1 METVSDHL
9 ELPPGW
15 IMQKSKTYP
24 DRVYY
29 FNTLTGVSSWAFPG
43 AACSDS
49 DEKAVS
55 TGKNKSKPISSKK
68 LRTPEKH
75 ETKVLDLRTR
85 QNSNEKQQQKDIL
98 LAADSKSHTSTVVGR
113 LKMAKKS
120 SKLLLENCTREQ
132 NKTQMWSTGCP
143 KLTNTEKDRTCERV
157 AKEDISH
164 TLAGDEGSLEQ
175 NKLGHLA
182 VPVATDFRKT
192 VDSSLSRISSDRHL
206 RTEHLSAVSRAVT
219 QGADVLSGSAVSVP
233 TSELEPSYPVA
244 LAMEVEYDEDDND
257 VVIDGLFVYL
267 FYATFSDQIQ
277 EIQEHI
283 RMLNPAVNQVM
294 GMLTETVQ
302 KASTLQT
309 PSPLTP
315 HPDNRA
321 TFIIIDTN
329 VLIQSLG
336 FVKNLR
342 DLTVKEW
349 GQQHLVI
356 PWVVLQELDSLKEN
370 KYKMALGES
379 VQAKAREAVRYLHSC
394 LISAHPRVTGQTPA
408 DAYQVCQGSGFVMV
422 NNDDR
427 IINCC
432 LQYQQ
437 KYPQSAVQLLT
448 EDKNL
453 QNKAM
458 VIGLHCSNVKTL
470 HCKLKD
476 NKAFKVIDIG
486 ELISVPKS
494 AFILDNAE
502 QHAKNSEVLE
512 EKANAA
518 KTAMDRFEAVWST
531 INNGCSMAEEKVKG
545 QLTPEEKTAFR
556 ETILNFIPLLKQLYS
571 QFDQ

>member
-1 METVSDHL
+1 M
-9 ELPPGW
+9 
-15 IMQKSKTYP
+15 
-24 DRVYY
+24 
-29 FNTLTGVSSWAFPG
+29 
-43 AACSDS
+43 
-49 DEKAVS
+49 
-55 TGKNKSKPISSKK
+55 
-68 LRTPEKH
+68 
-75 ETKVLDLRTR
+75 
-85 QNSNEKQQQKDIL
+85 
-98 LAADSKSHTSTVVGR
+98 
-113 LKMAKKS
+113 
-120 SKLLLENCTREQ
+120 
-132 NKTQMWSTGCP
+132 
-143 KLTNTEKDRTCERV
+143 
-157 AKEDISH
+157 
-164 TLAGDEGSLEQ
+164 
-175 NKLGHLA
+175 
-182 VPVATDFRKT
+182 
-192 VDSSLSRISSDRHL
+192 

-233 TSELEPSYPVA
+233 TSELEPSSPVA

-257 VVIDGLFVYL
+257 VVMFD
-267 FYATFSDQIQ
+267 IQ

-394 LISAHPRVTGQTPA
+394 LISAHPRVIGQTPA

-470 HCKLKD
+470 HCKLKE
-476 NKAFKVIDIG
+476 NKALKVIDIG

-502 QHAKNSEVLE
+502 QHAKNSESHLPDYDSERDLVMTQEEESLQTKESIIKEILLSSKTTPCVLE

-571 QFDQ
+571 QFDQCLTFSPVSLENHTLEFDQFCTSLNKFFAQAKIPAPYIADTSASQMIVLMSQGKNRVTLGEGLKQLADFITRLENIWSCLQV